1 LPKKRTFANQ
11 NAKLKRLPKRRNFML
26 TRMLA
31 EKERLVF
38 LPELLPGKDK
48 PVLKTYKANHEQSRS
63 RETRQSKP
71 LQTETQAKN
80 LEADFSD
87 LAKKT

>member
-1 LPKKRTFANQ
+1 
-11 NAKLKRLPKRRNFML
+11 ML

-63 RETRQSKP
+63 RETPPIKTTANRNASQKP
-71 LQTETQAKN
+71 
-80 LEADFSD
+80 
-87 LAKKT
+87 